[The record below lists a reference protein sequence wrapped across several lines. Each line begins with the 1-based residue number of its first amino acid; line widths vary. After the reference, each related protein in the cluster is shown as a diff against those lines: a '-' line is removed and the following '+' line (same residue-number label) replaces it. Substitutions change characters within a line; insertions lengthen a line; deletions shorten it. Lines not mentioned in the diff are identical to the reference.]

1 MARNH
6 RMSRAALLTLGVAIT
21 LATSALI
28 IFLVFFAA
36 QLHPGILLAIV
47 IFFQLSFIWTC
58 AEFMDAPD
66 EIVPSEDNTDPR

>member
-1 MARNH
+1 MART
-6 RMSRAALLTLGVAIT
+6 RPISRRELLALGVTIT
-21 LATSALI
+21 LAAAGLI

-36 QLHPGILLAIV
+36 QLYPGILLATI

-66 EIVPSEDNTDPR
+66 ELLPSEDNTDAL